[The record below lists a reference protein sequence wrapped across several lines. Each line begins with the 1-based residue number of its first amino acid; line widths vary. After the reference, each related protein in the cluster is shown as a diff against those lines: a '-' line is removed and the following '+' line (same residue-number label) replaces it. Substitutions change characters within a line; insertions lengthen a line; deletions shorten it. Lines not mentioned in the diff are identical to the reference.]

1 MFSHMDLTSDY
12 PFWSI
17 CNGLLEVYPPLDR
30 DISCDALVIGGG
42 ITGALI
48 GFHLAEAGVKTA
60 LIDRRDIGTG
70 STSASTALLQY
81 EVDVPL
87 RELVKRMPPRDAIRS
102 YQLCREAIDKIGH
115 LAHKLKIDCQFTNR
129 PSLFLAKTKREIP
142 EFREEFK
149 LRRQNGFHLEFL
161 EEKAIKKLFPFS
173 RPAALFSRDGG
184 EVDPHKLTHGLI
196 AAAQRRDMK
205 VFDRT
210 KARSFAPNRRGV
222 RVTTDRGCVISAR
235 RVVFATGF
243 ESMNYVRGEA
253 GSLKCTFALIS
264 EPLAKFPDW
273 HQRALIWESGSPY
286 LYLRTTAENRIIVG
300 GEDEDFVNP
309 EKRDAFIPQK
319 TRTLVRKFSK
329 LFPGV
334 KLEVAYAWAG
344 TFGETKDGLAYI
356 GKNKDMPHA
365 YFALG
370 YGGNGIT
377 YSVIAAEIIR
387 DAILERAN
395 PDARLFRFGR

>member
-1 MFSHMDLTSDY
+1 MDLTSDY

-17 CNGLLEVYPPLDR
+17 CNGLLEVYPPLER

-48 GFHLAEAGVKTA
+48 GFHLAEAGIKTV

-115 LAHKLKIDCQFTNR
+115 LTHKLKIDCQFAKR
-129 PSLFLAKTKREIP
+129 PSLFLAKTKKEIP
-142 EFREEFK
+142 EFFTEFQ
-149 LRRQNGFHLEFL
+149 LRRQNGFQLEYL

-173 RPAALFSRDGG
+173 RPAALFSQDGG
-184 EVDPHKLTHGLI
+184 EVDPHQLTHGLI
-196 AAAQRRDMK
+196 SAAQRRGMK

-210 KARSFAPNRRGV
+210 QGKKFEVNRSGV
-222 RVTTDRGCVISAR
+222 RVTTDRGCRISAR

-253 GSLKCTFALIS
+253 GHLKCTFALIS

-273 HQRALIWESGSPY
+273 HRRALIWESGSPY
-286 LYLRTTAENRIIVG
+286 LYLRTTTENRIIVG
-300 GEDEDFVNP
+300 GEDEEFVNP
-309 EKRDAFIPQK
+309 EKRDSLIQQK
-319 TRTLVRKFSK
+319 AGTIARKFSK
-329 LFPGV
+329 LFPDV
-334 KLEVAYAWAG
+334 KLDVAYSWAG

-356 GKNKDMPHA
+356 GKNRGMPHA

-377 YSVIAAEIIR
+377 YSIIAAEIIR
-387 DAILERAN
+387 DAILDRRN
-395 PDARLFRFGR
+395 PDARLFRFDR

>member
-1 MFSHMDLTSDY
+1 MDLTSDY

-17 CNGLLEVYPPLDR
+17 CNGLLKVYPPLDR
-30 DISCDALVIGGG
+30 DISCEALVIGGG

-48 GFHLAEAGVKTA
+48 GFHLAEAGIKTV

-87 RELVKRMPPRDAIRS
+87 RELVKRMPPRDAVRS
-102 YQLCREAIDKIGH
+102 YQLCSEAVEKIGH
-115 LAHKLKIDCQFTNR
+115 LAHTLKIDCQFSKR
-129 PSLFLAKTKREIP
+129 PSLFLARTKREIP
-142 EFREEFK
+142 EFREEFQ
-149 LRRQNGFHLEFL
+149 LRRKNGYRLEFL
-161 EEKAIKKLFPFS
+161 DQKAIEKLFPFS

-184 EVDPHKLTHGLI
+184 EVDPHQLTHGLI
-196 AAAQRRDMK
+196 AAAQRRGMNI
-205 VFDRT
+205 FDRT
-210 KARSFAPNRRGV
+210 KARRFAPHPRGI
-222 RVTTDRGCVISAR
+222 RVTTERGCMISAR

-253 GSLKCTFALIS
+253 GFLKSTYALIS
-264 EPLAKFPDW
+264 EPLVKFPDW
-273 HQRALIWESGSPY
+273 HRRSLIWESGSPY
-286 LYLRTTAENRIIVG
+286 LYLRTAANNRIIVG

-309 EKRDAFIPQK
+309 EKRDALIPQK

-329 LFPGV
+329 LFPDV
-334 KLEVAYAWAG
+334 KLDVAYAWAG

-356 GKNKDMPHA
+356 GQNKSMPNA

-377 YSVIAAEIIR
+377 YSAIAAEIIR
-387 DAILERAN
+387 DAILGRAN